1 LPIHTG
7 GGHTLTLR
15 QSLVRRLDRWQRAFA
30 PTAVA
35 VGVIK
40 KYSDDRGGSLS
51 ALITFY
57 GFLAVF
63 PLLLLLVT
71 VVGLVVGPNSHTEQE
86 IVNSALSQFPVVG
99 QHLDS
104 SIKSLHKATPLAFIV
119 SAIGL
124 LWGSLGVTNT
134 IQRASELMWG
144 VPRHQAATLVRR
156 VIRGLLLLGTIAVA
170 VIGSAVLAG
179 ISTISGSS
187 LHESPVAYWVFTL
200 VGAGAVN
207 LVAYYLAFSILA
219 PKDTAGRALLPGTLI
234 GGLGWTVLESI
245 GGILVNHVLRHT
257 TQLYGFFAI
266 VLGLIF
272 WLSLGSQLFV
282 YAGETNVVLA
292 KHLWPR
298 HLDDPPRDT
307 TSALAD
313 AAVNA

>member
-1 LPIHTG
+1 M
-7 GGHTLTLR
+7 
-15 QSLVRRLDRWQRAFA
+15 
-30 PTAVA
+30 AVA
-35 VGVIK
+35 VIK
-40 KYSDDRGGSLS
+40 KYGDDRSGSLA

-63 PLLLLLVT
+63 PLLLLFVT
-71 VVGLVVGPNSHTEQE
+71 IVGLLVGPNSHTEQE

-104 SIKSLHKATPLAFIV
+104 SIKSLHKATPWAFIV

-134 IQRASELMWG
+134 IQLASAVMWE
-144 VPRHQAATLVRR
+144 VPRHQEATLFGR
-156 VIRGLLLLGTIAVA
+156 VIRGLMLLGTIALA

-187 LHESPVAYWVFTL
+187 LHASPAAYWIFTL

-207 LVAYYLAFSILA
+207 LVAYYLAFKILA
-219 PKDTAGRALLPGTLI
+219 PAGTAGRSLLAGTLI
-234 GGLGWTVLESI
+234 GGVGWTVLESI
-245 GGILVNHVLRHT
+245 GGLLVNHVLRHT

-282 YAGETNVVLA
+282 YAGQTNVVLA

-298 HLDDPPRDT
+298 HLDDPPRQPST
-307 TSALAD
+307 TVSD
-313 AAVNA
+313 VAVNA